1 MKNKF
6 KFSKEERNLLR
17 NSLDNFKK
25 DAIKT
30 SADSVVGSGFSRSWS
45 RSWGRAIIIKAL

>member
-6 KFSKEERNLLR
+6 KFSKQERDLLR
-17 NSLDNFKK
+17 NSLDNFKN

-30 SADSVVGSGFSRSWS
+30 SADSVVGSDFSRSWS
-45 RSWGRAIIIKAL
+45 RVWGRVIILQEL